1 MGQVAD
7 LQMIWKL
14 GPLPLTPPPLHLL
27 CQRKLHNKI
36 KPPYVRLSSSWHK
49 GRFKHVC
56 LHFQNNLN
64 CLQVCIRVRTKYILN
79 FLHISTP
86 WFVAMECCLC
96 MICGQRWKPDIWT
109 GGDKKTKSNPLWMVV
124 DYLDLVTAGAQ
135 SYHSIGLQLRVHLSY
150 CDTPVNLCQPNLIL
164 PTHKSN
170 RFQMESKNKLN
181 YYSLPSFWC

>member
-27 CQRKLHNKI
+27 CKRKLHNKI

-64 CLQVCIRVRTKYILN
+64 CLQVCIRGRAKNIFTH
-79 FLHISTP
+79 FHS
-86 WFVAMECCLC
+86 
-96 MICGQRWKPDIWT
+96 MICGYGVLSLYDLWTEMKAGHLDWGGQKDQIQPSLNGRGLLGFSYGRSSKLSLDRSPTSSPSVVLWHPCQFVSTQPDFTNTQI
-109 GGDKKTKSNPLWMVV
+109 
-124 DYLDLVTAGAQ
+124 
-135 SYHSIGLQLRVHLSY
+135 
-150 CDTPVNLCQPNLIL
+150 
-164 PTHKSN
+164 
-170 RFQMESKNKLN
+170 
-181 YYSLPSFWC
+181 

>member
-27 CQRKLHNKI
+27 CKRKLHNKI

-64 CLQVCIRVRTKYILN
+64 CLQLYFSNIEKTHPC
-79 FLHISTP
+79 S
-86 WFVAMECCLC
+86 
-96 MICGQRWKPDIWT
+96 MICGTGWKPDIWT
-109 GGDKKTKSNPLWMVV
+109 GDKKTKSNPLWMVV
-124 DYLDLVTAGAQ
+124 GLLGFSYGRGSKLSLDDRHPSVVLW
-135 SYHSIGLQLRVHLSY
+135 HS
-150 CDTPVNLCQPNLIL
+150 CQFVS
-164 PTHKSN
+164 TQTDFTKHKSN
-170 RFQMESKNKLN
+170 HFQME
-181 YYSLPSFWC
+181 